1 MRCCR
6 EPVSGFTHLAGAI
19 LSVGGL
25 IVLVV
30 ATDGNPAK
38 MISMIIYGMSMILLY
53 AASATLHLVQ
63 APQRAMLWFKRF
75 DHAAIYALIA
85 GTYTPFCYNLL
96 DGRWRWG
103 LLGTVWA
110 LAVVSMFFKL
120 AFHTHSSGWGTLI
133 YIGMGWLG
141 VIAAPE
147 IVRALPPRG
156 IGLVL
161 GGGLAYSLGV
171 LLYSL
176 DDPHHRPRY
185 FNYHDAWHLLVMAG
199 SALHFTAVLMYVAR

>member
-1 MRCCR
+1 VRCCR
-6 EPVSGFTHLAGAI
+6 EPVSGFTHLIGAV
-19 LSVGGL
+19 LSLGGL
-25 IVLVV
+25 VVLVV
-30 ATDGNPAK
+30 LTDGDPAK
-38 MISMIIYGMSMILLY
+38 MISMIIYGVSMVLLY
-53 AASATLHLVQ
+53 TASATLHLVH
-63 APQRAMLWFKRF
+63 APQRATLWFKRF

-103 LLGTVWA
+103 LLGTIWA

-120 AFHTHSSGWGTLI
+120 AFHTRSSGWGTLL

-147 IVRALPPRG
+147 LVRTLPPRG
-156 IGLVL
+156 I
-161 GGGLAYSLGV
+161 GGLAYSLGA

-176 DDPHHRPRY
+176 DDPRHRPRY
-185 FNYHDAWHLLVMAG
+185 FNYHDAWHLMVMTG
-199 SALHFTAVLMYVAR
+199 SALHFTAVLVYIAR